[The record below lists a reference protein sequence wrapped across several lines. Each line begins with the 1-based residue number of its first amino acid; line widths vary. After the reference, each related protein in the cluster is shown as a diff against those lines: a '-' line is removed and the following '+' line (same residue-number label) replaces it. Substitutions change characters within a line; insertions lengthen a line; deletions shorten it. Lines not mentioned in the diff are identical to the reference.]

1 LTTEA
6 TTGTIAF
13 MARRL
18 ARSKSDRKIAGIC
31 GGVAEFFGIDS
42 TIVRV
47 LWVIAGIIPGGWGVL
62 PYVILWI
69 VLPEEDE
76 VKASPAVSVA
86 EERYARGE
94 ITAEEL
100 ARIKEDL
107 GRTG

>member
-1 LTTEA
+1 
-6 TTGTIAF
+6 

-18 ARSKSDRKIAGIC
+18 TRSKTDRKIAGIC

-42 TIVRV
+42 TTVRV

-62 PYVILWI
+62 PYVVLWI

-76 VKASPAVSVA
+76 VRASPAVSVA

-107 GRTG
+107 RRTG